1 MDRFTDLLVAQR
13 ADGIFDLVLDEVNRD
28 CALTQGM
35 ESALIVSLFSDR
47 RAREDEVAD
56 PMKRRGWTGDLVA
69 EVPGDVHGSGLWLYA
84 QRRAFG
90 EEAGG
95 GRAAT
100 QAGLRSEAQQ
110 SLEWLVAD
118 RLVTSVA
125 AEVVTD
131 PAARADRLTITLAE
145 RQGGPTSSAFLLAAA
160 TRARALATL

>member
-1 MDRFTDLLVAQR
+1 MNRFTDLLVAQR
-13 ADGIFDLVLDEVNRD
+13 DDGLFDLVLDAVNRD
-28 CALTQGM
+28 CAVTQGM

-56 PMKRRGWTGDLVA
+56 PMDRRGWTGDLVSD
-69 EVPGDVHGSGLWLYA
+69 VPNDVHGSGLWLYR

-118 RLVTSVA
+118 RLVTSVSA
-125 AEVVTD
+125 NVVTD
-131 PAARADRLTITLAE
+131 AAARADRLTVTLAE
-145 RQGGPTSSAFLLAAA
+145 AQSGPTSTAFLISSA
-160 TRARALATL
+160 TRARMLAAL